1 MRKKIVDGVS
11 YECPM
16 YLVRAGDGWQIRPP
30 GLSTRYFADNLYG
43 GVGAAYEAA
52 FLALSRNAPSTG
64 RRRRV
69 AHRGHLNNMPPGT
82 PDVFR
87 QETLRPVGRPV
98 AATKGAQ
105 A

>member
-43 GVGAAYEAA
+43 GVGAGLWIAISIGVILAGLATAHHFGA
-52 FLALSRNAPSTG
+52 FFE
-64 RRRRV
+64 RRS
-69 AHRGHLNNMPPGT
+69 H
-82 PDVFR
+82 D
-87 QETLRPVGRPV
+87 E
-98 AATKGAQ
+98 
-105 A
+105 